1 MEILKKDYGKIG
13 ITVSDKPYSIDNSY
27 ERLTIVE
34 TENGLTYLSKKDVP
48 AALQI
53 DINNKEYWIK
63 LTGTGD
69 IPIEEIVD
77 LIKPYTSSI
86 HKGEFNAGN
95 ITEEGWYDS
104 ITFGRPEDSESDEK
118 YFLYMSSNGGQVCF
132 SRRNSGKVYHRLGKE
147 HPWVSVSHD
156 DYVLKQIYSSALG
169 NYSTF
174 NTLSVETMMGF
185 SDYSRQEDLGEVYA
199 GDNLDITD
207 IDIVSPIHLK
217 PNAILKVRCL
227 YRWGDSSQ
235 GTSVHAQNSDAY
247 IYISNAREA
256 GHDSAHL
263 LSDFIKVRPMAE
275 YIPLMSDEE
284 KGWQDLS
291 LVRKTLFKNEY
302 GVHYVKCNVLK
313 EGNYFFHIA
322 GNFSLAKSWL
332 VVDNVEIYNQ
342 SHGVIIP
349 TATATTIGGIKLR
362 TQESGGEIKNRSGL
376 NLENGA
382 LLVHCPVPS
391 TQIPSDTN
399 ALAYLYID
407 DDGILRI
414 NRATASDINSNATDD
429 KLVTAKCLYDVIS
442 DIETRLSAL

>member
-1 MEILKKDYGKIG
+1 MEEIIKDYGKIG
-13 ITVSDKPYSIDNSY
+13 LTVDEEVYSPNKDY
-27 ERLTIVE
+27 EKLTIVE

-63 LTGTGD
+63 LTGTGG

-104 ITFGRPEDSESDEK
+104 ITSGRPEGSESDEK

-185 SDYSRQEDLGEVYA
+185 TDYSQLEDLGEVYA
-199 GDNLDITD
+199 GDNLERTD

-235 GTSVHAQNSDAY
+235 GTSIHAQNSDAY
-247 IYISNAREA
+247 IYISNAREP

-275 YIPLMSDEE
+275 FIPIMEPGDKS
-284 KGWQDLS
+284 WQDLA
-291 LVRKTLFKNEY
+291 LVRNKLFKNEY
-302 GVHYVKCNVLK
+302 GVHYVKCNVPK
-313 EGNYFFHIA
+313 EDDYYFHIA

-349 TATATTIGGIKLR
+349 IATATTIGGIKLR
-362 TQESGGEIKNRSGL
+362 TRESGGVIKNRSGL
-376 NLENGA
+376 NLIDGE
-382 LLVHCPVPS
+382 LLVHCPSNPN
-391 TQIPSDTN
+391 DER
-399 ALAYLYID
+399 AYLYID
-407 DDGILRI
+407 GDGVLRI
-414 NRATASDINSNATDD
+414 NRATDNSDINSSATDD
-429 KLVTAKCLYDVIS
+429 KLVTAKCLYNVINS
-442 DIETRLSAL
+442 IETRLNAL